1 MDSAFHHTVRAW
13 DGTYHVPRFTPEQAG
28 TAGRVVV
35 ACVLALGLLYC
46 GGIAWDV
53 VQDLRAVKLVE
64 FRSVFYRVSVGDA
77 LLTWLA
83 YVCGRDLLRSALRRD
98 RF

>member
-13 DGTYHVPRFTPEQAG
+13 DGTYHVPRFTPEQAS